1 MIRQRQAVSAI
12 LLSVLFFLVGVG
24 LLNTIIPVR
33 AHLEGFSNFTV
44 GLIGSAYYVGFVA
57 GCYAGPRLLARV
69 GHSRTFAV
77 AAGLATACTLALSL
91 FLSEFSWIVLRCLF
105 GVGAACLYMVAESW
119 LNDRATNETR
129 GRVFASYMVVNYL
142 GIVLGQWLFV
152 TARPASFSLF
162 SIAAMAYA
170 VCLIPIGLT
179 RTPQPTHTEV
189 PTLNP
194 LKIFR
199 ASPVGV
205 AGCIAVGFAN
215 AAVWTF
221 APIYA
226 EDIGMKRGL
235 LAGFMIAFTL
245 GGALVQ
251 IPVGRL
257 SDRMDRRYII
267 AGVSLLA
274 AIGGVCLYLLGGH
287 NRWLSLGLIGVFG
300 MLSLPLYGLSVA
312 HANDRLPRSMFVE
325 ASATLLMLN
334 ALASVAGPILAAT
347 VTARAGIASLFL
359 YTAIIHV
366 ALLTF
371 TLIRVGAKATPAD
384 ETREPFEPV
393 PGQASPMS
401 VELDPRGPEPAS

>member
-1 MIRQRQAVSAI
+1 MTSQLRAVSAI
-12 LLSVLFFLVGVG
+12 LLSVLIFLMGAG

-33 AHLEGFSNFTV
+33 ANLEGFSNFV
-44 GLIGSAYYVGFVA
+44 IGLIGSAYYVGFVG

-77 AAGLATACTLALSL
+77 AAGLATATTLALSL
-91 FLSEFSWIVLRCLF
+91 MTTELSWIVLRGLF
-105 GVGAACLYMVAESW
+105 GIGAACLYMVAESW

-142 GIVLGQWLFV
+142 GIMLGQWLFV
-152 TARPASFSLF
+152 TEKPTDFSLF
-162 SIAAMAYA
+162 SIAAMTYA

-179 RTPQPTHTEV
+179 RTPQPTRAEV

-205 AGCIAVGFAN
+205 VGCIAVGFAN
-215 AAVWTF
+215 AAVWIF

-226 EDIGMKRGL
+226 EDVGMTRGL
-235 LAGFMIAFTL
+235 LAAFMMAFTL
-245 GGALVQ
+245 GGAIVQ
-251 IPVGRL
+251 VPVGRL
-257 SDRMDRRYII
+257 SDRMDRRFVI

-274 AIGGVCLYLLGGH
+274 AAGGVCLYFFGGH
-287 NRWLSLGLIGVFG
+287 THWLTLGLFGLFG

-312 HANDRLPRSMFVE
+312 HTNDRLPRGMFVE
-325 ASATLLMLN
+325 ASATLLMIN
-334 ALASVAGPILAAT
+334 ALASVIGPVVAAM

-359 YTAIIHV
+359 YTAAIHV
-366 ALLTF
+366 GLLTF
-371 TLIRVGAKATPAD
+371 TLIRLAAKATPAE

-393 PGQASPMS
+393 PEQASPMS
-401 VELDPRGPEPAS
+401 MELDPRGPEQAA

>member
-1 MIRQRQAVSAI
+1 MTSQLRAVAAI
-12 LLSVLFFLVGVG
+12 LLSVLIFLMGAG

-33 AHLEGFSNFTV
+33 ANLEGFSNV
-44 GLIGSAYYVGFVA
+44 VIGLIGSVYYVGFVG

-77 AAGLATACTLALSL
+77 AAGLATATTLALSL
-91 FLSEFSWIVLRCLF
+91 MTTEISWIVLRGLF
-105 GVGAACLYMVAESW
+105 GIGAACLYMVAESW

-129 GRVFASYMVVNYL
+129 GQVFASYMVVNYV
-142 GIVLGQWLFV
+142 GIMLGQWLFV
-152 TARPASFSLF
+152 TAKPASFSLF
-162 SIAAMAYA
+162 SIAAMTYA

-179 RTPQPTHTEV
+179 RTQQPTRTEV

-205 AGCIAVGFAN
+205 AGCLAVGFAN

-226 EDIGMKRGL
+226 EDVGMTRGL
-235 LAGFMIAFTL
+235 LAAFMMAFTL
-245 GGALVQ
+245 GGAIIQV
-251 IPVGRL
+251 PVGRL
-257 SDRMDRRYII
+257 SDRMDRRYVL

-274 AIGGVCLYLLGGH
+274 AIGGVSLYLFGGH
-287 NRWLSLGLIGVFG
+287 NRGLTLGLFGLFG
-300 MLSLPLYGLSVA
+300 MLSLPVYGLSVA
-312 HANDRLPRSMFVE
+312 HANDRLPRGMFVE

-334 ALASVAGPILAAT
+334 ALASVVGPIVAAI

-359 YTAIIHV
+359 YTAVVHV
-366 ALLTF
+366 ALLVF
-371 TLIRVGAKATPAD
+371 TLIRIGTKATPAD
-384 ETREPFEPV
+384 ETREPFEPM
-393 PGQASPMS
+393 PEQASPMS
-401 VELDPRGPEPAS
+401 MELDPRGPEQAA

>member
-401 VELDPRGPEPAS
+401 VELDPRGPDPAS

>member
-1 MIRQRQAVSAI
+1 MTKQLQAVSAI
-12 LLSVLFFLVGVG
+12 LLSVLIFLVGAG

-33 AHLEGFSNFTV
+33 AHLEGFSNFTI
-44 GLIGSAYYVGFVA
+44 GLIGSAYYAGFVA
-57 GCYAGPRLLARV
+57 GCYVGPRLLARV

-77 AAGLATACTLALSL
+77 AAGLATASTLALSL
-91 FLSEFSWIVLRCLF
+91 VMTEFSWIVLRGLF

-162 SIAAMAYA
+162 SIAAIAYA

-179 RTPQPTHTEV
+179 RTQQPSHTEV

-226 EDIGMKRGL
+226 WRRG
-235 LAGFMIAFTL
+235 GPGS
-245 GGALVQ
+245 GG
-251 IPVGRL
+251 PSVGPYGSPIRHCRCNA
-257 SDRMDRRYII
+257 S
-267 AGVSLLA
+267 
-274 AIGGVCLYLLGGH
+274 GGH
-287 NRWLSLGLIGVFG
+287 WRR
-300 MLSLPLYGLSVA
+300 LPLFLRRAQSLADARPDRAFRDVIAAALRSV
-312 HANDRLPRSMFVE
+312 R
-325 ASATLLMLN
+325 
-334 ALASVAGPILAAT
+334 
-347 VTARAGIASLFL
+347 
-359 YTAIIHV
+359 
-366 ALLTF
+366 
-371 TLIRVGAKATPAD
+371 GAY
-384 ETREPFEPV
+384 
-393 PGQASPMS
+393 Q
-401 VELDPRGPEPAS
+401 

>member
-1 MIRQRQAVSAI
+1 MTKQLQAVSAI
-12 LLSVLFFLVGVG
+12 LLSVLVFLMGAG
-24 LLNTIIPVR
+24 LLNTLIPVR
-33 AHLEGFSNFTV
+33 ANLEGFSNFTI

-77 AAGLATACTLALSL
+77 AAGLATATTLALSL
-91 FLSEFSWIVLRCLF
+91 ALSEFSWILLRGLF
-105 GVGAACLYMVAESW
+105 GIGAACLYMVAESW

-152 TARPASFSLF
+152 TARPSSFSLF
-162 SIAAMAYA
+162 SLAAMAFA

-179 RTPQPTHTEV
+179 RTPQPTGIEV
-189 PTLNP
+189 PSLNP

-251 IPVGRL
+251 VPVGRL
-257 SDRMDRRYII
+257 SDRFDRRYVI
-267 AGVSLLA
+267 AGVSFLA
-274 AIGGVCLYLLGGH
+274 AIGGVCLYLFGGH
-287 NRWLSLGLIGVFG
+287 NRWLSIGLIGLFG

-312 HANDRLPRSMFVE
+312 HTNDRLPRGMFVE

-334 ALASVAGPILAAT
+334 ALAAVVGPIIAAM

-359 YTAIIHV
+359 YTAAMHV
-366 ALLTF
+366 VLLTF
-371 TLIRVGAKATPAD
+371 TLIRIGAKATPAD
-384 ETREPFEPV
+384 ETRDRFEPM
-393 PGQASPMS
+393 PEQASPMS
-401 VELDPRGPEPAS
+401 MELDPRGPEQAA

>member
-1 MIRQRQAVSAI
+1 MIKQLQAVSAI
-12 LLSVLFFLVGVG
+12 LFSVLIFLMGVG

-33 AHLEGFSNFTV
+33 ANLDGFSNFTI
-44 GLIGSAYYVGFVA
+44 GLIGSAYYAGFVA
-57 GCYAGPRLLARV
+57 GCYVGPRLLARV

-77 AAGLATACTLALSL
+77 AAGLAAACTLALSL
-91 FLSEFSWIVLRCLF
+91 FMSELSWILLRGLF

-119 LNDRATNETR
+119 LNDSASNETR

-162 SIAAMAYA
+162 SISAMAFA

-179 RTPQPTHTEV
+179 RTPQPTGAEV

-194 LKIFR
+194 LRIFR

-226 EDIGMKRGL
+226 EDVGMTRGL
-235 LAGFMIAFTL
+235 LAAFMVAFTL
-245 GGALVQ
+245 GGAVVQ

-257 SDRMDRRYII
+257 SDRMDRRYVI
-267 AGVSLLA
+267 AGVCALA
-274 AIGGVCLYLLGGH
+274 AAGGICLYLFGGH
-287 NRWLSLGLIGVFG
+287 NRWLTVGLIGLFG
-300 MLSLPLYGLSVA
+300 MLSLPVYGLSVA

-325 ASATLLMLN
+325 ASATLLMIN
-334 ALASVAGPILAAT
+334 ALASVAGPIIAAV
-347 VTARAGIASLFL
+347 VTAQAGIASLFL
-359 YTAIIHV
+359 YTATIHL
-366 ALLTF
+366 AMLTF
-371 TLIRVGAKATPAD
+371 TLIRLGAKATPAD
-384 ETREPFEPV
+384 ETREPFEPM

-401 VELDPRGPEPAS
+401 AELDPRGPEQAA